1 MGRGAG
7 RGERALNVA
16 LGLSLA
22 ILFLAGVPIAVSIG
36 LASVIGIGVSDR
48 LPMLLVAQRMFT
60 GIDSFPLMA
69 IPLFILAGN
78 LMSAGGIS
86 QRLVDLAKSLVGGV
100 QGGLACTCVLTCMLF
115 ASVSGSSVAT
125 TFAIGAILIP
135 AMAAHGYPK
144 PLAASIQASS
154 AELGVL
160 IPPSIP
166 LILYGVSTDTSIG
179 RLFIAGI
186 GPGIVVAGSLMA
198 LVLVLCRLRGI
209 GLRDGDGRRGVGPA
223 LLSALPALLVPVV
236 ILGGIYSGIFT
247 PTEAS
252 AAAVVAAL
260 VVGMLLYRELKPRD
274 LPGILTRTVISTSA
288 IMIII
293 AAAALFSF
301 LIARS
306 GLPNEVAAWFRG
318 MFESKI
324 AFLLVVN
331 LMLLVIGMFI
341 ETSAAIL
348 VLAPILTPIAIAFGV
363 DPVHFGLIVVV
374 NLALG
379 MITPPLGVNLF
390 AACAVAE
397 IPVERI
403 VPQLAWFVATVFA
416 ALMVITYV
424 PEITLGPVRLVYGG

>member
-1 MGRGAG
+1 MNA
-7 RGERALNVA
+7 A
-16 LGLSLA
+16 LGLSLI
-22 ILFLAGVPIAVSIG
+22 ILFVLGVPIAVSIG
-36 LASVIGIGVSDR
+36 LASIIGIEAQGS
-48 LPMLLVAQRMFT
+48 LPLLLVAQRMFT

-86 QRLVDLAKSLVGGV
+86 HRLVELAKSIVGGV

-135 AMAAHGYPK
+135 AMARHGYPK

-166 LILYGVSTDTSIG
+166 LILYGVATDTSVG
-179 RLFIAGI
+179 QLFIGGL
-186 GPGIVVAGSLMA
+186 GPGLVVAGTLMA
-198 LVLVLCRLRGI
+198 LVLVICRIRGI
-209 GLRDGDGRRGVGPA
+209 GLQDGADRARPGAAFVAAVPA
-223 LLSALPALLVPVV
+223 LMVPVV
-236 ILGGIYSGIFT
+236 ILGGIYTGVFT

-252 AAAVVAAL
+252 AAAVASAL
-260 VVGMLLYRELKPRD
+260 IVGMGLYRELRLAD
-274 LPGILTRTVISTSA
+274 LPEILKRTVISTSA

-293 AAAALFSF
+293 SAAALFSF

-306 GLPNEVAAWFRG
+306 GLPNEIATWFRE
-318 MFESKI
+318 MFESRI
-324 AFLLVVN
+324 AFLLAVN
-331 LMLLVIGMFI
+331 LLLLVVGMFI

-348 VLAPILTPIAIAFGV
+348 VLAPILTPIAIAYGV

-397 IPVERI
+397 IPVQKI
-403 VPQLAWFVATVFA
+403 IPQLAWFVGAVFC
-416 ALMVITYV
+416 ALMLITYV
-424 PEITLGPVRLVYGG
+424 PAITLAPVRLILGG

>member
-1 MGRGAG
+1 M
-7 RGERALNVA
+7 NSA

-22 ILFLAGVPIAVSIG
+22 ILFLFGVPIAVAIG
-36 LASVIGIGVSDR
+36 LASVIGIETHGR
-48 LPMLLVAQRMFT
+48 LPLLLVAQRMFT

-86 QRLVDLAKSLVGGV
+86 HRLVELAKSIIGGI
-100 QGGLACTCVLTCMLF
+100 QGGLACSCVLTCMMF

-135 AMAAHGYPK
+135 AMVKHGYPK

-166 LILYGVSTDTSIG
+166 LILYGVSTETSIG
-179 RLFIAGI
+179 KLFVAGL
-186 GPGIVVAGSLMA
+186 GPGLLVATSLMV
-198 LVLVLCRLRGI
+198 LVLVICHLRGI
-209 GLRDGDGRRGVGPA
+209 GKDDGKDRSGIA
-223 LLSALPALLVPVV
+223 TAAYAATPALLVPVV

-252 AAAVVAAL
+252 AVAVATAL
-260 VVGMLLYRELKPRD
+260 IVGMGLYRELKFSH
-274 LPGILTRTVISTSA
+274 LPAILKQTVISTSA

-293 AAAALFSF
+293 SAAALFSF
-301 LIARS
+301 LITRS
-306 GLPNEVAAWFRG
+306 GLPNEIAAWFKD
-318 MFESKI
+318 MFDSRI
-324 AFLLVVN
+324 MFLLVVN
-331 LMLLVIGMFI
+331 LLLLLVGMFI

-348 VLAPILTPIAIAFGV
+348 ILAPILAPIAVAYGV
-363 DPVHFGLIVVV
+363 DPIHFGLIIVV

-390 AACAVAE
+390 AAAAVANL
-397 IPVERI
+397 PVEKI
-403 VPQLAWFVATVFA
+403 IPQLLWFVLTIFG
-416 ALMVITYV
+416 ALMIITYV
-424 PEITLGPVRLVYGG
+424 PAITLWPVEIFFGN

>member
-1 MGRGAG
+1 MNA
-7 RGERALNVA
+7 AIA
-16 LGLSLA
+16 ISLA
-22 ILFLAGVPIAVSIG
+22 VFFLIGVPIAVAIG
-36 LASVIGIGVSDR
+36 LAAIVGIEAHGS
-48 LPMLLVAQRMFT
+48 LPLLLVAQRMFA

-86 QRLVDLAKSLVGGV
+86 RRLVDLAKALVGGM
-100 QGGLACTCVLTCMLF
+100 QGGLACSCVLTCMMF

-135 AMAAHGYPK
+135 AMARHGYPK
-144 PLAASIQASS
+144 PLAASVQASS

-166 LILYGVSTDTSIG
+166 LILYGVSTNTSIEQ
-179 RLFIAGI
+179 LFIAGI
-186 GPGIVVAGSLMA
+186 GPGLLVAGALMLTVILICRSRGLGLEDGKDRPSLRA
-198 LVLVLCRLRGI
+198 ATI
-209 GLRDGDGRRGVGPA
+209 A
-223 LLSALPALLVPVV
+223 ALPAMLVPFV
-236 ILGGIYSGIFT
+236 IIGGIYSGVFT

-252 AAAVVAAL
+252 AAAVATAIL
-260 VVGMLLYRELKPRD
+260 VSLVFYRELPLRA
-274 LPGILTRTVISTSA
+274 LPNILKRTVVSSTA
-288 IMIII
+288 IMLIIS
-293 AAAALFSF
+293 AAALFSF
-301 LIARS
+301 LITRS
-306 GLPNEVAAWFRG
+306 GLPNDIAVWFNAV
-318 MFESKI
+318 FETRF

-331 LMLLVIGMFI
+331 LLLLLVGMFI

-348 VLAPILTPIAIAFGV
+348 VLAPILAPIAIAYGV

-390 AACAVAE
+390 AACAVAG

-403 VPQLAWFVATVFA
+403 IPQLIWFVLVVFVC
-416 ALMVITYV
+416 LMLITYV
-424 PEITLGPVRLVYGG
+424 PMIALGPVELLVER

>member
-1 MGRGAG
+1 MNA
-7 RGERALNVA
+7 A

-22 ILFLAGVPIAVSIG
+22 ILFLMGVPIAVAIG
-36 LASVIGIGVSDR
+36 LASVIGIETHGR
-48 LPMLLVAQRMFT
+48 LPLLLVAQRMFT

-86 QRLVDLAKSLVGGV
+86 HRLVELAKSLVGGV

-135 AMAAHGYPK
+135 AMVRHNYPK

-166 LILYGVSTDTSIG
+166 LILYGVSTDTSVG
-179 RLFIAGI
+179 QLFIAGL
-186 GPGIVVAGSLMA
+186 GPGLVVALSLMA
-198 LVLVLCRLRGI
+198 LVLVICRKRGI
-209 GLRDGDGRRGVGPA
+209 GKEDGRDRTA
-223 LLSALPALLVPVV
+223 LGKAFLSALPALLVPVV
-236 ILGGIYSGIFT
+236 ILGGIYSGVFT

-252 AAAVVAAL
+252 AVAVAAAL
-260 VVGMLLYRELKPRD
+260 IVGMGFYRELKIRD
-274 LPGILTRTVISTSA
+274 LPEILKKTVISTSA

-293 AAAALFSF
+293 SAAALFSF

-306 GLPNEVAAWFRG
+306 GLPNDIAAWFRE
-318 MFESKI
+318 MFESRI
-324 AFLLVVN
+324 AFLLAVN
-331 LMLLVIGMFI
+331 FLLLIVGMFI

-348 VLAPILTPIAIAFGV
+348 VLAPILAPIAIAYGV
-363 DPVHFGLIVVV
+363 DPVHFGLIIVV

-390 AACAVAE
+390 AACAVANL
-397 IPVERI
+397 PVEKI
-403 VPQLAWFVATVFA
+403 IPQLLWFVLTVFA
-416 ALMVITYV
+416 ALMMITYI
-424 PEITLGPVRLVYGG
+424 PAITLAPVEFVFGT

>member
-1 MGRGAG
+1 M
-7 RGERALNVA
+7 NTA

-22 ILFLAGVPIAVSIG
+22 ILFLMGVPIAVAIG
-36 LASVIGIGVSDR
+36 LASVIGIEAQGR
-48 LPMLLVAQRMFT
+48 LPLLLVAQRMFT

-86 QRLVDLAKSLVGGV
+86 FRLVELAKSMVGGI
-100 QGGLACTCVLTCMLF
+100 QGGLACSCVLTCMMF

-135 AMAAHGYPK
+135 AMVKHGYPK
-144 PLAASIQASS
+144 PMAASIQASS

-179 RLFIAGI
+179 QLFVAGI
-186 GPGIVVAGSLMA
+186 GPGILVATSLMI
-198 LVLVLCRLRGI
+198 LVLVLCRVRGI
-209 GLRDGDGRRGVGPA
+209 GMRDGEDRSSLARA
-223 LLSALPALLVPVV
+223 SLNALPALLVPFV

-252 AAAVVAAL
+252 AAAVAAAL
-260 VVGMLLYRELKPRD
+260 IVGMGIYRELKFSM
-274 LPGILTRTVISTSA
+274 LPEILKQTVIATSA

-293 AAAALFSF
+293 AAASLFSF
-301 LIARS
+301 LITRS
-306 GLPNEVAAWFRG
+306 GLPNEIAAWFKDV
-318 MFESKI
+318 FESRI
-324 AFLLVVN
+324 AFLLAVN
-331 LMLLVIGMFI
+331 ILLLIVGMFI

-348 VLAPILTPIAIAFGV
+348 VLAPILTPIAIAYGV
-363 DPVHFGLIVVV
+363 DPVHFGLIIVV

-390 AACAVAE
+390 AACAVAKLSVDKI
-397 IPVERI
+397 IPH
-403 VPQLAWFVATVFA
+403 LLWFVLTVFG
-416 ALMVITYV
+416 ALMIITYV
-424 PEITLGPVRLVYGG
+424 PAITLWPVELVFGK

>member
-1 MGRGAG
+1 MNG
-7 RGERALNVA
+7 A

-22 ILFLAGVPIAVSIG
+22 ILFILGVPIAVAIG
-36 LASVIGIGVSDR
+36 LASVIGIEVHGS
-48 LPMLLVAQRMFT
+48 LPLLLVAQRMFT

-86 QRLVDLAKSLVGGV
+86 HRLVELAKSLVGGV

-135 AMAAHGYPK
+135 AMVKHHYPK
-144 PLAASIQASS
+144 PLAASVQASS

-179 RLFIAGI
+179 QLFVAGL
-186 GPGIVVAGSLMA
+186 GPGVVVAGSLMV
-198 LVLVLCRLRGI
+198 LVLVICRVRGI
-209 GLRDGDGRRGVGPA
+209 GKEDGRDRQSPGAA
-223 LLSALPALLVPVV
+223 LLAALPALMVPIV
-236 ILGGIYSGIFT
+236 ILGGIYTGVFT

-252 AAAVVAAL
+252 AVAVVTAL
-260 VVGMLLYRELKPRD
+260 VTGMLIYRELKLTY
-274 LPGILTRTVISTSA
+274 LPDILKRTIISTSV
-288 IMIII
+288 IMVIIS
-293 AAAALFSF
+293 AAALFSF
-301 LIARS
+301 LITRS
-306 GLPNEVAAWFRG
+306 GLPNEIAILFREV
-318 MFESKI
+318 FESRI
-324 AFLLVVN
+324 AFLLAVN
-331 LMLLVIGMFI
+331 ILLLIVGMFI

-348 VLAPILTPIAIAFGV
+348 VLAPILAPIAVSYGV
-363 DPVHFGLIVVV
+363 DPVHFGLIIVV

-390 AACAVAE
+390 AACAVANL
-397 IPVERI
+397 RI
-403 VPQLAWFVATVFA
+403 DQIIPQLVWFVLTVFA
-416 ALMVITYV
+416 ALMIITYV
-424 PEITLGPVRLVYGG
+424 PQITMWPVHWVFGG

>member
-1 MGRGAG
+1 MNG
-7 RGERALNVA
+7 A

-22 ILFLAGVPIAVSIG
+22 ILFILGVPIAVAIG
-36 LASVIGIGVSDR
+36 LASVIGIEAHGR
-48 LPMLLVAQRMFT
+48 LPLLLVAQRMFT

-86 QRLVDLAKSLVGGV
+86 HRLVELAKSLVGGV

-135 AMAAHGYPK
+135 AMVKHHYPK
-144 PLAASIQASS
+144 PLAASVQASS

-179 RLFIAGI
+179 QLFVAGL
-186 GPGIVVAGSLMA
+186 GPGVVVAGSLMV
-198 LVLVLCRLRGI
+198 LVLVICRLRGI
-209 GLRDGDGRRGVGPA
+209 GEEDGRDRQSPGAA
-223 LLSALPALLVPVV
+223 LLAALPALLAPLV
-236 ILGGIYSGIFT
+236 ILGGIYTGVFT

-252 AAAVVAAL
+252 AVAVVTAL
-260 VVGMLLYRELKPRD
+260 VTGMLIYRELKLTY
-274 LPGILTRTVISTSA
+274 LPDILKRTIISTSV
-288 IMIII
+288 IMVIIS
-293 AAAALFSF
+293 AAALFSF
-301 LIARS
+301 LITRS
-306 GLPNEVAAWFRG
+306 GLPNEIAILFREV
-318 MFESKI
+318 FESRI
-324 AFLLVVN
+324 AFLLAVN
-331 LMLLVIGMFI
+331 ILLLIVGMFI

-348 VLAPILTPIAIAFGV
+348 VLAPILAPIAVSYGV
-363 DPVHFGLIVVV
+363 DPVHFGLIIVV

-390 AACAVAE
+390 AACAVANLRIAE
-397 IPVERI
+397 II
-403 VPQLAWFVATVFA
+403 PQLVWFVLMVFA

-424 PEITLGPVRLVYGG
+424 PRITMWPVHWVFGA

>member
-1 MGRGAG
+1 M
-7 RGERALNVA
+7 NVA

-22 ILFLAGVPIAVSIG
+22 ILFLFGVPIAVAIG
-36 LASVIGIGVSDR
+36 LASVIGIEAQGR
-48 LPMLLVAQRMFT
+48 LPLLLVAQRMFT

-86 QRLVDLAKSLVGGV
+86 QRLVALAKSIVGGI

-135 AMAAHGYPK
+135 AMVSHGYPK

-166 LILYGVSTDTSIG
+166 LILYGVSTDTSVG
-179 RLFIAGI
+179 KLFIAGL
-186 GPGIVVAGSLMA
+186 GPGFLVAASLMA
-198 LVLVLCRLRGI
+198 LVLVICRTRGI
-209 GLRDGDGRRGVGPA
+209 GREDGDGRESFGRAFVA
-223 LLSALPALLVPVV
+223 ALPALLVPFV

-252 AAAVVAAL
+252 AVAVAAAL
-260 VVGMLLYRELKPRD
+260 IVGMGLYRELKIAD
-274 LPGILTRTVISTSA
+274 LPGILTRTVVSTSA

-301 LIARS
+301 LITRS
-306 GLPNEVAAWFRG
+306 GLPNDIAAWFRD
-318 MFESKI
+318 MFESRI

-331 LMLLVIGMFI
+331 LLLLIVGMFI

-348 VLAPILTPIAIAFGV
+348 VLAPILTPIAIAYGV
-363 DPVHFGLIVVV
+363 DPVHFGLIIVV

-390 AACAVAE
+390 AACQVANL
-397 IPVERI
+397 PVEKI
-403 VPQLAWFVATVFA
+403 IPQLLWFVLTVFA

-424 PEITLGPVRLVYGG
+424 PAISLWPVEMVFGR

>member
-1 MGRGAG
+1 M
-7 RGERALNVA
+7 NSA

-22 ILFLAGVPIAVSIG
+22 ILFLMGVPIAVAIG
-36 LASVIGIGVSDR
+36 LASIIGIETNGR
-48 LPMLLVAQRMFT
+48 LPLLLVAQRMFT

-86 QRLVDLAKSLVGGV
+86 HRLVELAKSLVGGI

-135 AMAAHGYPK
+135 AMVRHNYPK

-166 LILYGVSTDTSIG
+166 LILYGVSTDTSVG
-179 RLFIAGI
+179 KLFVAGL
-186 GPGIVVAGSLMA
+186 GPGLVVAMSLMA
-198 LVLVLCRLRGI
+198 LVLFICRKRGI
-209 GLRDGDGRRGVGPA
+209 GKEDGLDRARPGAA
-223 LLSALPALLVPVV
+223 LKSALPALLVPVV

-252 AAAVVAAL
+252 AAAVAAAL
-260 VVGMLLYRELKPRD
+260 IVGMGLYGELKFRD
-274 LPGILTRTVISTSA
+274 LPEILKKTVISTSA

-293 AAAALFSF
+293 SAAALFSF

-306 GLPNEVAAWFRG
+306 GLPNEIAAWFREI
-318 MFESKI
+318 FESRI
-324 AFLLVVN
+324 AFLLAVN
-331 LMLLVIGMFI
+331 FLLLIVGMFI

-348 VLAPILTPIAIAFGV
+348 ILAPILTPIALAYGV
-363 DPVHFGLIVVV
+363 DPVHFGLIIVV

-390 AACAVAE
+390 AACSVANL
-397 IPVERI
+397 PVEKI
-403 VPQLAWFVATVFA
+403 IPQLIWFVLTVFA

-424 PEITLGPVRLVYGG
+424 PAISLAPVWLIYGG

>member
-1 MGRGAG
+1 MNA
-7 RGERALNVA
+7 A

-22 ILFLAGVPIAVSIG
+22 ILFLMGVPIAVAIG
-36 LASVIGIGVSDR
+36 LASVIGIEAQGR
-48 LPMLLVAQRMFT
+48 LPLLLVAQRMFT

-86 QRLVDLAKSLVGGV
+86 HRLVELAKSMVGGI
-100 QGGLACTCVLTCMLF
+100 QGGLGCSCVVTCMMF

-135 AMAAHGYPK
+135 AMAKHGYPK
-144 PLAASIQASS
+144 PMAASIQASS

-179 RLFIAGI
+179 QLFVAGI
-186 GPGIVVAGSLMA
+186 GPGILVATCLIL
-198 LVLVLCRLRGI
+198 LVIVLCRVRGI
-209 GLRDGDGRRGVGPA
+209 GLRDGENRASLARA
-223 LLSALPALLVPVV
+223 SLNALPALLVPFV

-252 AAAVVAAL
+252 AAAVAAAL
-260 VVGMLLYRELKPRD
+260 LIGMGIYRELKFSM
-274 LPGILTRTVISTSA
+274 LPDILKQTVIATSA

-293 AAAALFSF
+293 AAASLFSF
-301 LIARS
+301 LITRS
-306 GLPNEVAAWFRG
+306 GLPNEIAAWFKDV
-318 MFESKI
+318 FESRI
-324 AFLLVVN
+324 AFLLAVN
-331 LMLLVIGMFI
+331 ILLLIVGMFI

-348 VLAPILTPIAIAFGV
+348 VLAPILTPIAVAYGV
-363 DPVHFGLIVVV
+363 DPVHFGLIIVV

-390 AACAVAE
+390 AACAVAKLS
-397 IPVERI
+397 VEKI
-403 VPQLAWFVATVFA
+403 VPHLLWFVLTVLG
-416 ALMVITYV
+416 ALMIITYV
-424 PEITLGPVRLVYGG
+424 PAITLWPVQLVFGN

>member
-1 MGRGAG
+1 MNA
-7 RGERALNVA
+7 ALA
-16 LGLSLA
+16 LSLA
-22 ILFLAGVPIAVSIG
+22 ILFLLGVPIAVAIG
-36 LASVIGIGVSDR
+36 LASVIGIEVQGR
-48 LPMLLVAQRMFT
+48 LPLLLVAQRMFT
-60 GIDSFPLMA
+60 GLDSFPLMA

-86 QRLVDLAKSLVGGV
+86 HRLVELAKSIVGGI
-100 QGGLACTCVLTCMLF
+100 QGGLAASCVLTCMLF

-135 AMAAHGYPK
+135 AMVRHGYPA
-144 PLAASIQASS
+144 PMAASVQASS

-179 RLFIAGI
+179 QLFLAGI
-186 GPGIVVAGSLMA
+186 GPGLLVGGALMA
-198 LVLVLCRLRGI
+198 LVLILCRVRGI
-209 GLRDGDGRRGVGPA
+209 GREDGADRPRLGPA
-223 LLSALPALLVPVV
+223 LWAALPALMVPVV

-252 AAAVVAAL
+252 AVAVATAL
-260 VVGMLLYRELKPRD
+260 IVGIGVYRDLRLRD
-274 LPGILTRTVISTSA
+274 LPGVLKKTVIATSA
-288 IMIII
+288 IMLIIS
-293 AAAALFSF
+293 AAALFSF
-301 LIARS
+301 LVTRS
-306 GLPNEVAAWFRG
+306 GLPNEIAAWFRDV
-318 MFESKI
+318 FESRI
-324 AFLLVVN
+324 AFLLAVN
-331 LMLLVIGMFI
+331 LLLLVVGMFI

-348 VLAPILTPIAIAFGV
+348 VLAPILAPIAVAYGV

-390 AACAVAE
+390 AACAVARL
-397 IPVERI
+397 PVERI
-403 VPQLAWFVATVFA
+403 IPQLLWFVLTVFA

-424 PEITLGPVRLVYGG
+424 PAITLWPVEMLMRGR

>member
-1 MGRGAG
+1 M
-7 RGERALNVA
+7 NTA

-22 ILFLAGVPIAVSIG
+22 ILFLMGVPIAVAIG
-36 LASVIGIGVSDR
+36 LASVIGIETQER
-48 LPMLLVAQRMFT
+48 LPLLLVAQRMFT

-86 QRLVDLAKSLVGGV
+86 YRLVELAKSLVGGV
-100 QGGLACTCVLTCMLF
+100 QGGLACSCVLTCMMF

-135 AMAAHGYPK
+135 AMVKHGYPK
-144 PLAASIQASS
+144 PMAASIQASS

-179 RLFIAGI
+179 QLFVAGL
-186 GPGIVVAGSLMA
+186 GPGLLVATSLMI
-198 LVLVLCRLRGI
+198 LVLILCRVRGI
-209 GLRDGDGRRGVGPA
+209 GLRDGEDRSSIGRAG
-223 LLSALPALLVPVV
+223 LNALPALLVPVV
-236 ILGGIYSGIFT
+236 ILGGIYSGVFT

-252 AAAVVAAL
+252 AAAVAAAL
-260 VVGMLLYRELKPRD
+260 IVGMGMYRELKVHM
-274 LPGILTRTVISTSA
+274 LPEILKQTVIATSA

-293 AAAALFSF
+293 SAAALFSF
-301 LIARS
+301 LITRS
-306 GLPNEVAAWFRG
+306 GLPNEIAAWFKDV
-318 MFESKI
+318 FESRI
-324 AFLLVVN
+324 AFLLAVN
-331 LMLLVIGMFI
+331 LLLLLVGMFI

-348 VLAPILTPIAIAFGV
+348 VLAPILTPIAMAYGV

-390 AACAVAE
+390 AACAVAKL
-397 IPVERI
+397 PVEKI
-403 VPQLAWFVATVFA
+403 IPQLLWFVLTVFG
-416 ALMVITYV
+416 ALMIITYV
-424 PEITLGPVRLVYGG
+424 PAITLWPVELVFGN

>member
-1 MGRGAG
+1 M
-7 RGERALNVA
+7 NVA

-22 ILFLAGVPIAVSIG
+22 ILFLVGVPIAVAIG
-36 LASVIGIGVSDR
+36 LASVIGIEVQGR
-48 LPMLLVAQRMFT
+48 LPLLLVAQRMFT

-86 QRLVDLAKSLVGGV
+86 HRLVELAKSMVGGI
-100 QGGLACTCVLTCMLF
+100 QGGLACSCVLTCMMF

-135 AMAAHGYPK
+135 AMVKHGYPK

-179 RLFIAGI
+179 RLFVAGL
-186 GPGIVVAGSLMA
+186 GPGLLVATSLMV
-198 LVLVLCRLRGI
+198 LVLVICRVRGI
-209 GLRDGDGRRGVGPA
+209 GKQDGEDRSAISRAAFAATPA
-223 LLSALPALLVPVV
+223 LMVPVV

-252 AAAVVAAL
+252 AAAVATAL
-260 VVGMLLYRELKPRD
+260 IVGMVFYRELKFSH
-274 LPGILTRTVISTSA
+274 LPEILKQTVISTSA

-293 AAAALFSF
+293 AAASLFSF
-301 LIARS
+301 LITRS
-306 GLPNEVAAWFRG
+306 GLPNEIAAWFKD
-318 MFESKI
+318 MFDSRI
-324 AFLLVVN
+324 AFLLAVN
-331 LMLLVIGMFI
+331 VLLLIVGMFI

-348 VLAPILTPIAIAFGV
+348 VLAPILAPIAIAYGV
-363 DPVHFGLIVVV
+363 DPVHFGLIIVV

-390 AACAVAE
+390 AAAAVARM
-397 IPVERI
+397 PVEKI
-403 VPQLAWFVATVFA
+403 IPQLIWFVLTVFG

-424 PEITLGPVRLVYGG
+424 PAITMWPVEYVFGN